1 MIATQSTKRAN
12 FAIASGV
19 AGVKRFTRF
28 PSGSRR
34 SSDRLPHGIG
44 GALALGATFL
54 VGSLFGTV
62 VG

>member
-1 MIATQSTKRAN
+1 
-12 FAIASGV
+12 V
-19 AGVKRFTRF
+19 A
-28 PSGSRR
+28 
-34 SSDRLPHGIG
+34 RLVIG